1 MLARMDGDLVE
12 RPRAGRTFTA
22 HRRVRLD
29 DMDETGRVRLDALAR
44 FMQDAAIDDVDETGW
59 GAPPHL
65 WFVRRIRVDVVR
77 PLLTDRALEVVTWC
91 SGSATAAAGRR
102 WTITGD
108 AGGLA
113 EVESVWIHLG
123 PDARPARI
131 EGFGVYEAAAG
142 GRTVSTR
149 VTLPGP
155 PAGAPRSAW
164 PLRRTDVDLHGHVNN
179 AVVWHAVEDVLAPDV
194 DLARPLSARVDFQR
208 PLDGGDGVHVVRWDD
223 GATRF
228 LALETAGGTHAVTA
242 VTPS

>member
-1 MLARMDGDLVE
+1 MDGDLVE
-12 RPRAGRTFTA
+12 RPRAGRAFTA
-22 HRRVRLD
+22 TRRVRLD
-29 DMDETGRVRLDALAR
+29 DMDATGRIRLDALAR

-59 GAPPHL
+59 GAPTHL
-65 WFVRRIRVDVVR
+65 WFVRRIRVEVVR
-77 PLLTDRALEVVTWC
+77 PLLADRALEVVTWC

-102 WTITGD
+102 WTIIGD

-113 EVESVWIHLG
+113 EVDSVWIHLG

-131 EGFGVYEAAAG
+131 EGFGVYEEAAG

-155 PAGAPRSAW
+155 PPDAPRRPW

-179 AVVWHAVEDVLAPDV
+179 AVVWQAVEDVLGVDL
-194 DLARPLSARVDFQR
+194 DLARALSARVDFQR
-208 PLDGGDGVHVVRWDD
+208 PLDGDDDVRVARWDD
-223 GATRF
+223 EATRF
-228 LALETAGGTHAVTA
+228 LALETPDGTHAVAA